1 MSMFYDNDPHKKREQ
16 QGRNEF
22 DQHRMSIERAN
33 NVPHSITN
41 MRDAY
46 QQVMDKKIK
55 PTQKEIEYRVSPLV
69 YMGVITVLTI
79 DGVSPLICYEN

>member
-16 QGRNEF
+16 LRKKREF
-22 DQHRMSIERAN
+22 DQHRMSIEQGSN
-33 NVPHSITN
+33 NVPHSIPN

-55 PTQKEIEYRVSPLV
+55 PTQKEIEYRSFTSGL
-69 YMGVITVLTI
+69 YGGYYRS
-79 DGVSPLICYEN
+79 DD

>member
-16 QGRNEF
+16 LRKKREF
-22 DQHRMSIERAN
+22 DQHRMAIERGSN

-55 PTQKEIEYRVSPLV
+55 PTQKEIEYRSFTSGL
-69 YMGVITVLTI
+69 YGGYYRS
-79 DGVSPLICYEN
+79 DD